1 MTIRALSTAVN
12 GMRAQQLNIDVIANN
27 LANVNTIGYKQSRAL
42 FQDLF
47 YQELNLVGG
56 TTVAG
61 VQSPL
66 GSQVGTGARL
76 IGIQRTFEPGSPKE
90 TRNPLDVMIDGP
102 GFFRVTG
109 AGGQVAY
116 TRAGAFH
123 LDPSGNLITANGYYS
138 ADNISIDPNHIAVS
152 ISPTGLVQ
160 YVMAGANQAT
170 QAGQLT
176 LVKFANPAG
185 LRATGDNLFVETES
199 SGAPI
204 QGSPGDNDLGLGQ
217 LRQGFYE
224 ESNVDVIRELTDMI
238 QAQRAYD
245 INANSI
251 RTADEMLQVANNLRG

>member
-27 LANVNTIGYKQSRAL
+27 LANVNTTGYKHSRAM

-61 VQSPL
+61 VQSPI

-76 IGIQRTFEPGSPKE
+76 IGIQRSFQTGTPKE
-90 TRNPLDVMIDGP
+90 TRGELDVMIDGQ
-102 GFFRVTG
+102 GFFRVIG
-109 AGGQVAY
+109 PGGQVAY
-116 TRAGAFH
+116 TRAGSLK
-123 LDPSGNLITANGYYS
+123 LDPDGNLITTNGYRL
-138 ADNISIDPNHIAVS
+138 ADNIQIEANRIAMN
-152 ISPTGLVQ
+152 ISPNGFVEYIMRGEQ
-160 YVMAGANQAT
+160 QAT
-170 QAGQLT
+170 NAGQIT
-176 LVKFANPAG
+176 LGKFINPSG
-185 LRATGDNLFVETES
+185 LRALGDGLFVETAA
-199 SGAPI
+199 SGNPI
-204 QGSPGDNDLGLGQ
+204 EGNPGDADTGLGS
-217 LRQGFYE
+217 LKQGFLE

-238 QAQRAYD
+238 QGQRAYD